1 MKTILAFSTLLAFCL
16 KVSANSMI
24 SQPGRE
30 FAPDSY
36 VHKSLADNAP
46 IDPKTSTYVAN
57 IRTQIK
63 AHYGHADVNIDGGS
77 PPIYI
82 VPADQPTVRVKYID
96 WENPAATFPPLQ
108 AK

>member
-1 MKTILAFSTLLAFCL
+1 MKAIVVFSTLLVFCL
-16 KVSANSMI
+16 KASAESMI
-24 SQPGRE
+24 IQPGRE

-36 VHKSLADNAP
+36 VYKNLPNNAP

>member
-1 MKTILAFSTLLAFCL
+1 MKAILAFSTLLAFCL
-16 KVSANSMI
+16 KVGTDSMI

-30 FAPDSY
+30 FPDSY
-36 VHKSLADNAP
+36 VHKPLADNAP
-46 IDPKTSTYVAN
+46 FDPKTPTYVAN

-63 AHYGHADVNIDGGS
+63 AHYGHADVNIDSGS

-82 VPADQPTVRVKYID
+82 VPADQPTVRVKYVD